1 MDFDLTGLVTALICG
16 GISGWLARLV
26 LGGAGGIIRNVVL
39 GVIGSV
45 VGLSLLPRLHLS
57 LSFGSPLLEQIVYST
72 LGAIIVLIV
81 ARFVAR

>member
-1 MDFDLTGLVTALICG
+1 M
-16 GISGWLARLV
+16 V
-26 LGGAGGIIRNVVL
+26 LGGAGGIVRNIIL

-45 VGLSLLPRLHLS
+45 VGQVLFPRLGG
-57 LSFGSPLLEQIVYST
+57 SFALGSPLLGLIVNST